1 MSAAPRLVQGNA
13 ACAAGALA
21 AGCRFYAGYPITPS
35 SEIAEEMA
43 RRLPALGGVFVQM
56 EDELASL
63 AAVIGASLGG
73 MRAMTATSGP
83 GFSLMQEHIGFA
95 AMAEVPCVIVNVM
108 RGGPSTGLPTSPA
121 QGDLMQAR
129 WGTHGDVPSLVLAPA
144 SVREVYDLTG
154 AAFALAER
162 LRTPVVVLY
171 DEVIGHM
178 REEAA
183 LPEPPA
189 GGVPGRRRPRVPPAA
204 YRPYEAARD
213 GVPPMADFGS
223 GYRFHVTGLAHDARG
238 YPTQDP
244 ATIAAHQRRR
254 LDKIAAFD
262 DVVAPTEAFHLDDA
276 EIAVVAC
283 GIAARAAQE
292 AIGEARRRGI
302 RAGLLRPAVLWPFPD
317 AAVRRVA
324 ASSRA
329 IVVAEMNLGQLARE
343 VERAAG
349 GQVPVVPCC
358 RADGCPIDPEQVLA
372 SLEALVPA
380 GRIA

>member
-1 MSAAPRLVQGNA
+1 MSAARLVQGNA
-13 ACAAGALA
+13 ACAAGAVA

-56 EDELASL
+56 EDEIASL

-121 QGDLMQAR
+121 QGDVMQAR

-144 SVREVYDLTG
+144 SVAEVYDLTV
-154 AAFALAER
+154 AAFALSER
-162 LRTPVVVLY
+162 FRTPVIVLY

-178 REEAA
+178 REEVALRD
-183 LPEPPA
+183 LPE
-189 GGVPGRRRPRVPPAA
+189 GGVPGRRRPAVPPSE
-204 YRPYEAARD
+204 YRPYEPDAD

-254 LDKIAAFD
+254 LEKITGFAD
-262 DVVAPTEAFHLDDA
+262 LVAPTRALYLDDA
-276 EIAVVAC
+276 EVAVVAV
-283 GIAARAAQE
+283 GIAARAAQ
-292 AIGEARRRGI
+292 AAVDEARGRGI

-317 AAVRRVA
+317 EAVREV
-324 ASSRA
+324 ASSVRA
-329 IVVAEMNLGQLARE
+329 IVVAEMNLGQIVRE

-349 GQVPVVPCC
+349 GRATVVPCC
-358 RADGCPIDPEQVLA
+358 RADGTALEPEQVLA
-372 SLEALVPA
+372 SLEALMPA
-380 GRIA
+380 GRRA

>member
-1 MSAAPRLVQGNA
+1 VSGEARLLQGNA
-13 ACAAGALA
+13 ACAAGAIA

-56 EDELASL
+56 EDEIASL
-63 AAVIGASLGG
+63 AAAIGASLAG

-95 AMAEVPCVIVNVM
+95 AMAEVPAVIVNVM

-121 QGDLMQAR
+121 QGDIMQAR

-144 SVREVYDLTG
+144 SVGEVFHLT
-154 AAFALAER
+154 ASAFALSER
-162 LRTPVVVLY
+162 FRTPVVVLY
-171 DEVIGHM
+171 DQVIGQM
-178 REEAA
+178 REEVSLPQGGELA
-183 LPEPPA
+183 LPD
-189 GGVPGRRRPRVPPAA
+189 RPRPAVA
-204 YRPYEAARD
+204 PAEYSPYAPGPD

-223 GYRFHVTGLAHDARG
+223 GYRYHVTGLAHDDRG

-254 LDKIAAFD
+254 LEKITRFAEI
-262 DVVAPTEAFHLDDA
+262 VTPVEASDLEDA
-276 EIAVVAC
+276 RIAVVAC

-292 AIGEARRRGI
+292 AIGEARRHGI
-302 RAGLLRPAVLWPFPD
+302 RAGLLRPVVLWPFPER
-317 AAVRRVA
+317 AVREA
-324 ASSRA
+324 ASSVDA
-329 IVVAEMNLGQLARE
+329 IVVAEMNLGQMARE

-349 GQVPVVPCC
+349 GRVPVVSCC
-358 RADGCPIDPEQVLA
+358 RADGEPIEPEQILA

-380 GRIA
+380 GRSA

>member
-1 MSAAPRLVQGNA
+1 VSATRLFQGNA
-13 ACAAGALA
+13 ACAAGAVA

-56 EDELASL
+56 EDEIASL

-73 MRAMTATSGP
+73 MRGMTATSGP

-95 AMAEVPCVIVNVM
+95 AMAEVPCVIVDVM

-121 QGDLMQAR
+121 QGDVMQAR

-144 SVREVYDLTG
+144 SVAEVYDLTA
-154 AAFALAER
+154 AAFALSER
-162 LRTPVVVLY
+162 FRTPVIVLY

-178 REEAA
+178 REEVTLRD
-183 LPEPPA
+183 LPE
-189 GGVPGRRRPRVPPAA
+189 GGVPGRRRPALPVAG
-204 YRPYEAARD
+204 YRPYAADAD
-213 GVPPMADFGS
+213 GIPPMADFGS

-254 LDKIAAFD
+254 LEKIMGFGD
-262 DVVAPTEAFHLDDA
+262 LVAPICALHLDDA
-276 EIAVVAC
+276 EVAVIAY

-292 AIGEARRRGI
+292 AVEEARRRGI

-317 AAVRRVA
+317 QAVRAVA
-324 ASSRA
+324 ASVRA
-329 IVVAEMNLGQLARE
+329 IVAAEMNLGQIARE

-349 GQVPVVPCC
+349 GRATVVPCC
-358 RADGCPIDPEQVLA
+358 RADGEPLDPEQVLA
-372 SLEALVPA
+372 SLEASMLA
-380 GRIA
+380 GRKA

>member
-1 MSAAPRLVQGNA
+1 MSGAARLLQGNA
-13 ACAAGALA
+13 ACAAGAIA

-56 EDELASL
+56 EDEMASL

-73 MRAMTATSGP
+73 TKAMTATSGP

-95 AMAEVPCVIVNVM
+95 AMAEIPCVIVNVM
-108 RGGPSTGLPTSPA
+108 RAGPSTGLPTSPA
-121 QGDLMQAR
+121 QGDMMQAR

-144 SVREVYDLTG
+144 SVAEVHDLTR
-154 AAFALAER
+154 AAFTLSER
-162 LRTPVVVLY
+162 FRTPVVVLY

-178 REEAA
+178 REEVVHSAA
-183 LPEPPA
+183 SEQE
-189 GGVPGRRRPRVPPAA
+189 VPGRRRPPTTAPA
-204 YRPYEAARD
+204 YRPYEPDAD

-244 ATIAAHQRRR
+244 ATIATHQRRR
-254 LDKIAAFD
+254 VDKIAAFA
-262 DVVAPTEAFHLDDA
+262 DVVAPTEAFALNDA
-276 EIAVVAC
+276 RIAIVAC

-302 RAGLLRPAVLWPFPD
+302 RAGLLRPRVLWPFPD
-317 AAVRRVA
+317 AAIRDLAPAVET
-324 ASSRA
+324 
-329 IVVAEMNLGQLARE
+329 IVVAEMNLGQIVRE
-343 VERAAG
+343 VERAARG
-349 GQVPVVPCC
+349 LVPVVSCS
-358 RADGCPIDPEQVLA
+358 RADGEPLEPEQILA
-372 SLEALVPA
+372 SLEAATLA